1 MILLALISGLINLS
15 SQVVYQKVVSMVA
28 GDLYTTFMAVTLT
41 FIFGSAIGSYF
52 GNRIRPYL
60 AFVELG
66 SGLFSL
72 LVYFLLHGPFYN
84 YKIPTALVIAGL
96 FLPAL
101 ALGTHIPLYSY
112 YLRRLRFGLIYCV
125 YHFGAIFGLLGFEW
139 YFVNAGSVKVSML
152 IVAGTQ
158 IVLGAVIGLMHRSGR
173 FVVEEKK
180 TKPLGL
186 FSFAIANK
194 LSVLSVIA
202 ASTLSFYVVLW
213 ALKTQIMMTE
223 TYRLHATCVS
233 AAVFFW
239 MALAGVSGK
248 SLSRFSN
255 GILFWG
261 MALSCLWI
269 QGSFPIFGEKI
280 ITQYDGAL
288 LNYFALSFFLSIYLT
303 FPVFVSSLIFV
314 KQTQT
319 LQSKY
324 DVDVAS
330 GTLNLFA
337 SFGNILGFILAGTMA
352 AFFWTKEYFIVVI
365 ALAVAMFVAISFK
378 EKKLKIAIPL
388 GIAVLIF
395 AGIFSDREHKNYL
408 FKNHIW
414 IGMRDCLDA
423 GDIQIYSHPFT
434 TMALFRNVL
443 AKGAHPDCKNHMA
456 PRLSYMIDGHVS
468 HDVLSGMELLSGLS
482 SAKYFDGPLNKSL
495 VIGIGSGQAAWSVAA
510 ISKHTQLVEISPVV
524 ITNLDHLKD
533 LNGDLKNR
541 KDIEFILDD
550 GFSAIRACEPNSLD
564 LIFNTSTYPSSFNAS
579 KLYSDEFVAL
589 AKKCLTDRGV
599 YQTYFDENSVQS
611 MTDFYEFIAPIKKH
625 FKYVDIMTEPYPQ
638 VYAYDQPHKIEKLV
652 KSDFIH
658 PEDFEYFNQQH
669 SDDFDKLCRP
679 FFKDIAGPQGPVRMN
694 TLDTAYLE
702 QNTIRGAIK
711 ENHTRGFD
719 VPWFVE
725 FYRNPDGSKPIPT
738 CE

>member
-1 MILLALISGLINLS
+1 MVLLALISGLINLS

-72 LVYFLLHGPFYN
+72 LVYFLLHGPFYE

-112 YLRRLRFGLIYCV
+112 YLRRLRFGLVYCV

-158 IVLGAVIGLMHRSGR
+158 IILGAAIGLLHKSGR
-173 FVVEEKK
+173 FVVEDKK
-180 TKPLGL
+180 SKSLGL
-186 FSFAIANK
+186 FSFAGANK
-194 LSVLSVIA
+194 LPVLSVIV

-213 ALKTQIMMTE
+213 ALKTQIMLTE
-223 TYRLHATCVS
+223 TYRLHATSVS
-233 AAVFFW
+233 AAVFLW
-239 MALAGVSGK
+239 MALAGVSAK
-248 SLSRFSN
+248 SLSKFSN
-255 GILFWG
+255 GMLFWG

-269 QGSFPIFGEKI
+269 QGSFPVFGERLVA
-280 ITQYDGAL
+280 QYDGAL
-288 LNYFALSFFLSIYLT
+288 LNYFAVSFILSVYLT

-330 GTLNLFA
+330 GTLNLFG
-337 SFGNILGFILAGTMA
+337 SFGNILGFILAGAMA
-352 AFFWTKEYFIVVI
+352 AFYWTKEYFILVI
-365 ALAVAMFVAISFK
+365 ALAVAMYVAISFK
-378 EKKLKIAIPL
+378 EKKLKTAIPL
-388 GIAVLIF
+388 AVAILVF
-395 AGIFSDREHKNYL
+395 AGIFSDREHKNHL

-423 GDIQIYSHPFT
+423 GSIQIYSHPFT
-434 TMALFRNVL
+434 TMALFREEL
-443 AKGAHPDCKNHMA
+443 AKDAHPDCQNHVS
-456 PRLSYMIDGHVS
+456 PRLNYMIDGHVS
-468 HDVLSGMELLSGLS
+468 HDVLTGLELISGLS
-482 SAKYFDGPLNKSL
+482 SAKYFDGPLNQSL

-541 KDIEFILDD
+541 KDVEFVLDD
-550 GFSAIRACEPNSLD
+550 GFSAIRACEPKSLD

-589 AKKCLTDRGV
+589 AKKCLTERGV

-611 MTDFYEFIAPIKKH
+611 MKDFYEFIAPIKKH
-625 FKYVDIMTEPYPQ
+625 FKYVDIMTLPYPQ
-638 VYAYDQPHKIEKLV
+638 VYAYDQPRKVEKLV
-652 KSDFIH
+652 KSDFVNT
-658 PEDFEYFNQQH
+658 EDFDYFYKQH
-669 SDDFDKLCRP
+669 SGDFDKPCRP
-679 FFKDIAGPQGPVRMN
+679 FFRDIPGPTDSVRMN
-694 TLDTAYLE
+694 TLDTAFLE

-711 ENHTRGFD
+711 ANHARGFD
-719 VPWFVE
+719 VPTFE
-725 FYRNPDGSKPIPT
+725 DIYGNADGSKPMPT

>member
-1 MILLALISGLINLS
+1 MVLLALISGLINLS

-60 AFVELG
+60 AFIELG

-72 LVYFLLHGPFYN
+72 LVFFLLHGPFYN
-84 YKIPTALVIAGL
+84 YKIPTVLVIAGL

-158 IVLGAVIGLMHRSGR
+158 IALGVVIGLMHRSGR

-180 TKPLGL
+180 AKSLGL
-186 FSFAIANK
+186 FSFARVNK
-194 LSVLSVIA
+194 ISVLSVIA

-213 ALKTQIMMTE
+213 ALKTQIMLTE
-223 TYRLHATCVS
+223 TYRLHATSVS
-233 AAVFFW
+233 AAVFLW

-269 QGSFPIFGEKI
+269 QGSFPVFGERI
-280 ITQYDGAL
+280 VAQYDGAL
-288 LNYFALSFFLSIYLT
+288 LNYFGISFVLSVYLT

-337 SFGNILGFILAGTMA
+337 SFGNILGFILAGAMA
-352 AFFWTKEYFIVVI
+352 AFFWTKEYFILVI

-378 EKKLKIAIPL
+378 EKKLKVAIPL
-388 GIAVLIF
+388 AVATLVF
-395 AGIFSDREHKNYL
+395 AGVFSDREHKHFL

-414 IGMRDCLDA
+414 IGMRACLEA
-423 GDIQIYSHPFT
+423 GSIQIYSHPFT
-434 TMALFRNVL
+434 TMALFREEL
-443 AKGAHPDCKNHMA
+443 AKDAAPDCRNHIS

-468 HDVLSGMELLSGLS
+468 HNVLAGFEFLSGLS
-482 SAKYFDGPLNKSL
+482 SAKYFDGLLDQSL

-533 LNGDLKNR
+533 RNGDLKNR

-550 GFSAIRACEPNSLD
+550 GFSAIRACKPNSLD

-579 KLYSDEFVAL
+579 KLYSDEFVGL
-589 AKKCLTDRGV
+589 AKKCLTSRGI
-599 YQTYFDENSVQS
+599 YQTYFDENSVYD
-611 MTDFYEFIAPIKKH
+611 MRTLNEFLAPIQKH
-625 FKYVDIMTEPYPQ
+625 FKHVDVMLEPYPQ
-638 VYAYDQPHKIEKLV
+638 IYAYDEPKKVEKLS
-652 KSDFIH
+652 KADFVH
-658 PEDFEYFNQQH
+658 AEDFSYFYELH
-669 SDDFDKLCRP
+669 PIELDRPCRP
-679 FFKDIAGPQGPVRMN
+679 FLRNIARSSVASRMN

-702 QNTIRGAIK
+702 QNTILGAIK
-711 ENHTRGFD
+711 SNHGVGFEA
-719 VPWFVE
+719 PTLLQ
-725 FYRNPDGSKPIPT
+725 FYVNEDGSKPVPT